1 MTRHHDRS
9 GLRQPA
15 PRVRRR
21 VRSATSCAT
30 DEVSLRR
37 LALCAGS
44 PSQAPPVPVAFT
56 LGARD
61 VRDIGLTHARRPP
74 VGIRPVP
81 LGPSSEPALHYPL
94 GDGSDPSALVALR
107 HLAAHLR
114 TGVPRADG

>member
-1 MTRHHDRS
+1 M
-9 GLRQPA
+9 
-15 PRVRRR
+15 
-21 VRSATSCAT
+21 
-30 DEVSLRR
+30 RR

-114 TGVPRADG
+114 TGVPRTDG

>member
-1 MTRHHDRS
+1 MVAGCCTSRAI
-9 GLRQPA
+9 L
-15 PRVRRR
+15 

-30 DEVSLRR
+30 YEVSLRR

-56 LGARD
+56 LGARN

-114 TGVPRADG
+114 TGVPRTDG